1 MATNNQ
7 GYLNKET
14 KEAQPEAGKKAGGL
28 KLNEWT
34 VIIYHSGESSLSEEL
49 VWSLKEMV
57 RVGKPNRV
65 SVVALMDTLSPD
77 LYKFTLSRKRP
88 GVGGEFEEGGIFH
101 NLNVTV
107 EKNPRFPDPHK
118 KDRAES
124 EEEESDERHLKEKF
138 RRADLASSKMLRNF
152 VVHSIKEHPAKRY
165 LLILSGHG
173 HGMVGKTF
181 LLDEGAKRF
190 MSIPRLNWALGEIM
204 QEIGELL
211 KIKRPKVKNQDPR
224 IDILGFD
231 ACGMLTAE
239 VANLLKEEVKFIVGS
254 EGIMHRA
261 GWPYHLI
268 LDYLKTKPTAQA
280 DELAKEIVFRCV
292 NYYADFSRVGVSIDM
307 AAVELKRVSREGR
320 ERFPAWETL
329 IKAIRELAEKIRNY
343 AKEAQMEDRDD
354 DDEDIYPIFRRA
366 LNAVITA
373 HWYAQAYATEE
384 YVDLQDFCEQLK
396 LSSPD
401 LRDECQAVIHAL
413 RGVVIKSCYAGGEFQ
428 HSHGLSL
435 YFPWS
440 ANDADL
446 FRYSMFRPRGERKYI
461 PTPFNAATMW
471 GEFLWEFSYAT
482 RRRPRKDIGD
492 LIFMPPP
499 GYRDH
504 LEDYAA
510 EPKDDA
516 KQRIELD
523 FVISPDAT
531 VRDNPPHPRDNP
543 PHPRGDD
550 FNLCPKVKNPSMVF
564 HDNKCTAPN
573 PKPQAKRKSK
583 PVK

>member
-1 MATNNQ
+1 MAPNYQANSKNNAM
-7 GYLNKET
+7 ET
-14 KEAQPEAGKKAGGL
+14 QPEGGKTNEHQQ
-28 KLNEWT
+28 LNEWT
-34 VIIYHSGESSLSEEL
+34 IIIYHSGETSLSEEL

-65 SVVALMDTLSPD
+65 AVVALMDTLSPD
-77 LYKFTLSRKRP
+77 LYKFTLGRRRT
-88 GVGGEFEEGGIFH
+88 GGGGEIEENGLFH
-101 NLNVTV
+101 NKNVFV
-107 EKNPRFPDPHK
+107 VKNPRFPDPHEK
-118 KDRAES
+118 GRDEKD
-124 EEEESDERHLKEKF
+124 EEQRVEAHLKSIF
-138 RRADLASSKMLRNF
+138 HRANLASSKMLRNF
-152 VVHSIKEHPAKRY
+152 VVQTIKDHPAKRFM
-165 LLILSGHG
+165 LILSGHG

-211 KIKRPKVKNQDPR
+211 KLKGPRIREQDPR

-231 ACGMLTAE
+231 SCGMLTAE
-239 VANLLKEEVKFIVGS
+239 VANLLKDEVKFIVGS
-254 EGIMHRA
+254 EGVMHRA

-268 LDYLKTKPTAQA
+268 LDFLKTRPTASAA
-280 DELAKEIVFRCV
+280 DLAEEIVFRCV

-307 AAVELKRVSREGR
+307 AAIELKRVVEGGKA
-320 ERFPAWETL
+320 RFPFWDALME
-329 IKAIRELAEKIRNY
+329 AIRALAVKISKY
-343 AKEAQMEDRDD
+343 AIEAQHFDSEGDADD
-354 DDEDIYPIFRRA
+354 SYPEFRRA
-366 LNAVITA
+366 LGAVITA
-373 HWYAQAYATEE
+373 HWYAQSYATEE

-396 LSSPD
+396 ISSPD
-401 LRDECQAVIHAL
+401 LRDECKAIIDAL
-413 RGVVIKSCYAGGEFQ
+413 ERVRIKSCYAGGEFQ

-446 FRYSMFRPRGERKYI
+446 FRYSMFRPKGERKFI
-461 PTPFNAATMW
+461 RTPFNEATLW

-482 RRRPRKDIGD
+482 RRRPRKDQGE

-510 EPKDDA
+510 ESESTS
-516 KQRIELD
+516 KQRFELD
-523 FVISPDAT
+523 FIISPDET

-543 PHPRGDD
+543 PHPRGND
-550 FNLCPKVKNPSMVF
+550 FNLCAKVKNPSMVF
-564 HDNKCTAPN
+564 HDNKCAAPN
-573 PKPQAKRKSK
+573 PKAKPKSGK
-583 PVK
+583 R